1 MKTYKCTNG
10 KKMSEKE
17 VTAAN
22 KHQMDIFNEV
32 FSAPAG
38 KRDYAKL
45 LDFEFFIPSE
55 LCI

>member
-10 KKMSEKE
+10 KTMNEKE
-17 VTAAN
+17 AAAAN
-22 KHQMDIFNEV
+22 KRQMDIFNEV

-45 LDFEFFIPSE
+45 LDFEFFFPSE
-55 LCI
+55 LCV